1 MNIISPAFAEL
12 LKAMEPIFQAFGHD
26 HFLVGAVARDIHLSR
41 NSRMASGRQTVDV
54 DIAVLLQNAEQ
65 FDAIKQALVATGNFT
80 AVPNFPFRLIYNG
93 KIELDILPFG
103 EIESDN
109 RQLKLNPD
117 IVLNMT
123 GFMEIHPFV
132 SMHQIADDLTM
143 NVCPLEGLIILK
155 LLSSSDNPDRTKD
168 VADIEHI
175 INIYF
180 EWNNDEIYNDH
191 FDVMDLYETRIS
203 FYLELVSAH
212 ILGRKMKN
220 ILRSDPS
227 TANKIADILAKRPLA
242 TWQAM
247 LAGLNE

>member
-1 MNIISPAFAEL
+1 
-12 LKAMEPIFQAFGHD
+12 
-26 HFLVGAVARDIHLSR
+26 
-41 NSRMASGRQTVDV
+41 MASRRQTVDV
-54 DIAVLLQNAEQ
+54 DVAVLLQHPEQ
-65 FDAIKQALVATGNFT
+65 FIAIKAALVDTGQFT
-80 AVPNFPFRLIYNG
+80 AVPNFPFRLIYND

-103 EIESDN
+103 EIENDD

-123 GFMEIHPFV
+123 GFREIHPFV
-132 SMHQIADDLTM
+132 SMHQIADDLAL

-155 LLSSSDNPDRTKD
+155 LLSSSENPDRTKD

-191 FDVMDLYETRIS
+191 FEVMDLYDTRLN

>member
-1 MNIISPAFAEL
+1 MNIINPAFAEL
-12 LKAMEPIFQAFGHD
+12 LKAMEPVFQAHGHD
-26 HFLVGAVARDIHLSR
+26 HFLVGAVARDIHLSG
-41 NSRMASGRQTVDV
+41 NSRMASRRQTVDV
-54 DIAVLLQNAEQ
+54 DIAILLQHADQ
-65 FDAIKQALVATGNFT
+65 FHAIKKALVETGNFIT
-80 AVPNFPFRLIYNG
+80 VKDFPFRLIFNDR
-93 KIELDILPFG
+93 IELDILPFG
-103 EIESDN
+103 EIESDD
-109 RQLKLNPD
+109 RQLQLNPD

-123 GFMEIHPFV
+123 GFKEIHPFV
-132 SMHQIADDLTM
+132 SMHQIADDLAM